1 MRDQKNIYKRNRNG
15 IEKYNSV
22 RFTGNDF
29 NYINC
34 KLIAA
39 GKNKI
44 DIQKLETMNA
54 REVENLILFLT
65 DFIGYDYKTDDID
78 EEGKIAD
85 AIIEKLLY
93 VLFDRKGETPVRI
106 EADSTCEKPN
116 C

>member
-1 MRDQKNIYKRNRNG
+1 MKIYKRNRNG

-44 DIQKLETMNA
+44 DIRKLETMNA
-54 REVENLILFLT
+54 KEVENLILFLT

-106 EADSTCEKPN
+106 EAGSTCEKPN

>member
-1 MRDQKNIYKRNRNG
+1 MKIYKRNRNG

-44 DIQKLETMNA
+44 DIQKLESMNA
-54 REVENLILFLT
+54 KEVENLILFLT

-85 AIIEKLLY
+85 AIIEKLLF
-93 VLFDRKGETPVRI
+93 VLFDRKGETPVKI
-106 EADSTCEKPN
+106 EFDSTCEKPK